1 MEDRVGEV
9 LAQRRALESGA
20 AAGVALSVFF
30 HTAGA
35 AAVIYAAMHQAAPQ
49 TVNVLTINIE
59 PISNVAP
66 PRPAARRVAPVLHEP
81 HPIVE
86 QPKHA
91 VEPQPK
97 PVAMSPFGKSEKK
110 GSENPAKTPVA
121 PPPPAAQTTTTA
133 PAAGSNVAVG
143 AAGVTSIEGD
153 FPFTMYIQNMNRLI
167 GSHWTRPEVK
177 SGTSA
182 GVHFVIDRDGA
193 IRDAAV
199 ETSSGNPLYDRAA
212 LRAILETS
220 PLPPL
225 PFAYNG
231 TYLGVH
237 LIFK

>member
-20 AAGVALSVFF
+20 AAGVALSVFL

-35 AAVIYAAMHQAAPQ
+35 AIAIYAALHQLPPQ
-49 TVNVLTINIE
+49 TVNTLTINLE
-59 PISNVAP
+59 PISIAP
-66 PRPAARRVAPVLHEP
+66 AKPKAATPVAPVLHEP
-81 HPIVE
+81 QPVVE
-86 QPKHA
+86 KPKPLA
-91 VEPQPK
+91 KPQPK
-97 PVAMSPFGKSEKK
+97 TVPLSPFGKSEKK
-110 GSENPAKTPVA
+110 GSENPAKVT
-121 PPPPAAQTTTTA
+121 PPAPA
-133 PAAGSNVAVG
+133 PAAPATSTAPVAGSNIAVG

-153 FPFTMYIQNMNRLI
+153 FPYTIYIQNMNRLI
-167 GSHWTRPEVK
+167 GNHWTRPEVK
-177 SGTSA
+177 PGTSV
-182 GVHFVIDRDGA
+182 GMHFVIDRDGA
-193 IRDAAV
+193 IRDATI